1 LIVFISYESHRCK
14 IENEGDS
21 NPKLLRC
28 FDNLKNEVESWY
40 NGIMMHNDM
49 IWLVYAFIIDEMN
62 YIDDEMILLIDNILS
77 CVGWFLDDD
86 MNIVWWGECSDVD
99 KMMIIDNNLA
109 L

>member
-1 LIVFISYESHRCK
+1 
-14 IENEGDS
+14 
-21 NPKLLRC
+21 
-28 FDNLKNEVESWY
+28 
-40 NGIMMHNDM
+40 MHNDM

-62 YIDDEMILLIDNILS
+62 YIDDEMILLTDNILS

-99 KMMIIDNNLA
+99 KMMIIDNNFA